1 MGKIYYPLSK
11 CKAVYKLPMHHAVIT
26 SDDSF
31 DHYGVIWDKQFEV
44 LTRLQVVDF
53 ILSLPK
59 AAWVYTYNSHWITQL
74 FANYLDRITR
84 LEAIGD
90 YQCTTIENEFTHVYV
105 VDLFQITM
113 DSLRTTAKKLGIEL
127 ASQNVGL
134 NDYLKSKVSAIE
146 NIKDLYNQAVKE
158 TWGIHPSKT
167 IGATSLKSWRA
178 TLPDQP
184 ELKIRGRRPNK
195 LSRSAIRPGGLNW
208 KQGYYPRG
216 YSYDING
223 SYINA
228 MRTIKL
234 PIWVRGFSNRQP
246 GARWVAT
253 VKLNYK
259 TDLQWGV
266 LPVRSTTGSYFRPT
280 EMKDYVTSI
289 TYLDYFLMQMTG
301 EVEITQWLEGI
312 TWNTSDEY
320 YLFEPWITQLV
331 KSSDNPKY
339 KYLLKNV
346 SRALHS
352 KFAQNVGGSSVILI
366 KPKNKAEVQEY
377 LKNKQLIDI
386 IFTDNGGTI
395 LQVNKPY
402 VDHFIPFMFPQW
414 EAIILAAGRLQLYS
428 NIDENTIYTDTDSI
442 ISTQPRGDLFLSKDI
457 GAWKLEA
464 EGETAII
471 APRSYVC
478 GGKVKCAGIRAT
490 DIGELK
496 NAIITAAMGG
506 EKEIEKVEMGNI
518 IKQTKTKYKMH
529 TIRVEKYPHVK
540 LDGNILSVT
549 RSPTVLLEAVS
560 TNRLFSIDIE

>member
-1 MGKIYYPLSK
+1 
-11 CKAVYKLPMHHAVIT
+11 MHHAVIT

-31 DHYGVIWDKQFEV
+31 DHYGVIWNKQFEV

-234 PIWVRGFSNRQP
+234 PIWVRGFSNRKP

-266 LPVRSTTGSYFRPT
+266 LPVRSITGSYFRPT
-280 EMKDYVTSI
+280 EIKDYVTSI

-312 TWNTSDEY
+312 TWNTSDEF

-352 KFAQNVGGSSVILI
+352 KFAQNIGGSSVILI

-428 NIDENTIYTDTDSI
+428 NIDENTIYTDTDSL
-442 ISTQPRGDLFLSKDI
+442 ISTYPRGDLFLSKDI

-490 DIGELK
+490 DIGELR

-540 LDGNILSVT
+540 LEGNILSVT
-549 RSPTVLLEAVS
+549 RSPTILLEAVS